1 MSRRKR
7 NGLTRFEELVLN
19 SPTCLLW
26 PNCACHHNLTHWQEA
41 LEDTD
46 KIFTFEE
53 LEAAE
58 TVIFYSCACAA
69 EHCPDREFKLYA
81 ARQFA
86 NLTLRR
92 ERIAAAQQ
100 RAEAN

>member
-1 MSRRKR
+1 MSRRK
-7 NGLTRFEELVLN
+7 LTKFEELVLN

-26 PNCACHHNLTHWQEA
+26 PNCACRHNIVHWQDA
-41 LEDTD
+41 LEDQD
-46 KIFTFEE
+46 RIFTLEQ

-69 EHCPDREFKLYA
+69 EHCPDPEIQLYA
-81 ARQFA
+81 ARQYA

-92 ERIAAAQQ
+92 ERIAAAQE
-100 RAEAN
+100 RAGAN